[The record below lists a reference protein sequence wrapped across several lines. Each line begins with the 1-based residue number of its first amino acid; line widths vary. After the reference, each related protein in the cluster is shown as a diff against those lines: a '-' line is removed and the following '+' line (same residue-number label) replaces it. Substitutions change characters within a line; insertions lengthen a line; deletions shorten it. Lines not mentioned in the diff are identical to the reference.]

1 MKRLLSIFLLSVLVF
16 ASCTSKKDYIKE
28 YRSFVDEVKEGYRD
42 YGAEQWEAADE
53 RFREY
58 SEDMYKD
65 FFEELTEEEVREVN
79 ILGGIYLGL
88 KMSKEAEG
96 KIKDLKNK

>member
-28 YRSFVDEVKEGYRD
+28 YRNFVNEVKDGYRD
-42 YGAEQWEAADE
+42 YGAEQWEVADE
-53 RFREY
+53 RFHEY

-79 ILGGIYLGL
+79 ILASEYLGY
-88 KMSKEAEG
+88 KISKEAEER
-96 KIKDLKNK
+96 IKDLKNK